1 MGCLVAGC
9 GLILDFMEPFFSI
22 SRTVCSR
29 ALSFLTVAVLT
40 VSIASAAQDKSGET
54 IYKQDCLKCHGA
66 AGEGSKKAPQPLV
79 GEMSPAQLATVILKT
94 MPDDDPGTCTAA
106 DAKKVAAYL
115 HDAFYSPDA
124 RAKLNPPRVELSRLT
139 VLQYKNS
146 VADIT
151 GSFGKV
157 VKADPKHGL
166 HGEYLEGRGFSG
178 KKPLL
183 DRIDPEVKFDFGVN
197 APDGSHIVPPP
208 PAPEPP
214 KVPATPAAQAKPEA
228 GAPAAV
234 PPVAADAKKPVANPA
249 PKAAAAVTKPEPE
262 APRVFGPKQFFIS
275 WSGSISPPETGNYE
289 FVVRSEH
296 AIQLWVNDLNTKRA
310 LIDAVVRSGVETE
323 VLSGTIFLL
332 AGRSYSIRLDFCK
345 GRELDKK
352 GLEDPKKESK
362 KASVTLL
369 WKTPHGELE
378 IIPASV
384 LSPARSPEV
393 LVAGTPFPPDDR
405 SYGWE
410 RGTTVSKEWHAAT
423 TSAALEVAAY
433 VMSRLPAFSGV
444 ALDAPDAKAK
454 LRAFARTFA
463 ERAFRR
469 PLSDAEKLQFVDK
482 PFDATPD
489 LELALKR
496 VMLLVLKSPRFLYPG
511 VMEDNDYAVASRLSF
526 ALWDSPPDQALLD
539 AAAAK
544 KLSTRDEIA
553 AQAERM
559 LNAPRAH
566 AKMREFLLTWLRADR
581 FQEFTK
587 DAKSFPGFDSA
598 VAADLRQSMELFLDN
613 IVWSDTSDFRQ
624 LLLSNDVFLNTRLAK
639 FYGSALPAGGT
650 SETDFSKVKWDTEH
664 RAGVLTHPYMLAG
677 LAYPKESSPIH
688 RGVFVVRGLL
698 GMTLL
703 PPPEAVVPLAPDL
716 HPNLTT
722 RERVTLQTKADA
734 CVRCHGIINPLGFT
748 LENFDA
754 VGRFREK
761 ENDKIIDVSGQ
772 YETRSGEV
780 AKFNGAKQLA
790 TLMAANEQVHS
801 AFVQQLFQHMVK
813 QPVRAYGLT
822 LPQKLQ
828 QSFSKSNF
836 SVRKLAVEIACVAA
850 QSAKTQQP

>member
-1 MGCLVAGC
+1 MAGC
-9 GLILDFMEPFFSI
+9 GLILNSMEHFFSA
-22 SRTVCSR
+22 STTVYLR
-29 ALSFLTVAVLT
+29 ALFILNVAVLT
-40 VSIASAAQDKSGET
+40 VSIASAQDKSGET

-66 AGEGSKKAPQPLV
+66 AGEGTKKAPQPLV
-79 GEMSPAQLATVILKT
+79 GEKSPAQLATVIVRT
-94 MPDDDPGTCTAA
+94 MPDDDPGTCTAV

-139 VLQYKNS
+139 VQQYRNS
-146 VADIT
+146 VADII
-151 GSFGKV
+151 GGFGKV
-157 VKADPKHGL
+157 TKIDQRHGL
-166 HGEYLEGRGFSG
+166 HGEYFYGRGFG
-178 KKPLL
+178 GRKPLL
-183 DRIDPEVKFDFGVN
+183 DRIDSEVKFDFGVD
-197 APDGSHIVPPP
+197 APDGSHIVTAPVPEVP
-208 PAPEPP
+208 KAPASPVTPP
-214 KVPATPAAQAKPEA
+214 KAEA
-228 GAPAAV
+228 EAPAAV
-234 PPVAADAKKPVANPA
+234 QPVAADASAPKNAGAAPA
-249 PKAAAAVTKPEPE
+249 PKAVAVVKTPEPE
-262 APRVFGPKQFFIS
+262 PKVFSPKQFSIS
-275 WSGSISPPETGNYE
+275 WDGSISPPETGSYE
-289 FVVRSEH
+289 FIVRSEH
-296 AIQLWVNDLNTKRA
+296 AIQLWVNDLNRKNA
-310 LIDAVVRSGVETE
+310 LIDAVVRSGADSE

-332 AGRSYSIRLDFCK
+332 AGRSYSIRLEFSK

-352 GLEDPKKESK
+352 GLDDPKKESK
-362 KASVTLL
+362 KASIAL
-369 WKTPHGELE
+369 WWKAPHGELE

-384 LSPARSPEV
+384 LSPARSPET
-393 LVAGTPFPPDDR
+393 LVVGTPFPPDDR

-423 TSAALEVAAY
+423 TDAALEVAGYIVA
-433 VMSRLPAFSGV
+433 RLPGLSGV
-444 ALDAPDAKAK
+444 AADAPDAKTK
-454 LRAFARTFA
+454 LRVFARTFA

-469 PLSDAEKLQFVDK
+469 PLTDAEKLQFVDK
-482 PFDATPD
+482 PFDATSD

-511 VMEDNDYAVASRLSF
+511 VMDNNDYAVASRLSF
-526 ALWDSPPDQALLD
+526 ALWDSPPDQTLLD

-566 AKMREFLLTWLRADR
+566 AKLREFLLTWLRVDR

-598 VAADLRQSMELFLDN
+598 VAADLRKSMELFLDN

-624 LLLSNDVFLNTRLAK
+624 LLLSNEVFLNARLAK
-639 FYGSALPAGGT
+639 FYGVALPAGGASDT
-650 SETDFSKVKWDTEH
+650 EFSKVKWDADH

-703 PPPEAVVPLAPDL
+703 PPPEAVAPLAPDL

-722 RERVTLQTKADA
+722 RDRVTLQTKADA
-734 CVRCHGIINPLGFT
+734 CIRCHGVINPLGFT

-754 VGRFREK
+754 AGRFREL
-761 ENDKIIDVSGQ
+761 ENEKPIDVSGQ
-772 YETRSGEV
+772 YETRTGEI
-780 AKFNGAKQLA
+780 AKFSGAKQLA
-790 TLMAANEQVHS
+790 ALLAADEQVHA
-801 AFVQQLFQHMVK
+801 AFVQQLFQHIVK

-828 QSFSKSNF
+828 QSFSKSNY
-836 SVRKLAVEIACVAA
+836 SVRKLAVEIACVVA
-850 QSAKTQQP
+850 QPAKSQQP